1 MSRRH
6 INSKRL
12 TYLLFVLALVL
23 LVYFFYVPSKRVG
36 IKEVIDGDTIEL
48 ESGERIRY
56 IGIDTPEKDQPFFQE
71 ATRANQELLKKGK
84 YTLEYGNDLKDD
96 WGRTLAYVWI
106 DTMMVNAELVREG
119 LASVYLI
126 SPNFKYKDK
135 LIDFQKQARSKKAGI
150 WSIPISKEEY
160 YVASRHSRGLVFH
173 RPGCQ
178 WAKRISKD
186 NLIRF
191 ETKDQALDL
200 GYSPC
205 RTCKP

>member
-6 INSKRL
+6 INSRRL
-12 TYLLFVLALVL
+12 IYISFVLALIL
-23 LVYFFYVPSKRVG
+23 LVYLFYVPSKRIGV
-36 IKEVIDGDTIEL
+36 KAVIDGDTIEL
-48 ESGERIRY
+48 ESGERVRY
-56 IGIDTPEKDQPFFQE
+56 IGIDTPEKDQPFFRE
-71 ATRANQELLKKGK
+71 ATRANQDLLEKGK
-84 YTLEYGNDLKDD
+84 YTLEYDNDRQDD
-96 WGRTLAYVWI
+96 WGRPLAYVWV
-106 DTMMVNAELVREG
+106 DSLMVNAELVREG

-126 SPNFKYKDK
+126 SPNFKHKDE
-135 LIDFQKQARSKKAGI
+135 LIAFQNEARAKKAGI
-150 WSIPISKEEY
+150 WSIPVSPEKY

-178 WAKRISKD
+178 WAKKIAKN

>member
-1 MSRRH
+1 MSRRY
-6 INSKRL
+6 INSRRL
-12 TYLLFVLALVL
+12 TYLLFVLALFL
-23 LVYFFYVPSKRVG
+23 LVYLFYVPSKRLG

-56 IGIDTPEKDQPFFQE
+56 IGIDTPEKGQPFFQE

-84 YTLEYGNDLKDD
+84 YTLEYDNDRKDD
-96 WGRTLAYVWI
+96 WGRTLAYIWI
-106 DTMMVNAELVREG
+106 DTLLVNGELVREG

-135 LIDFQKQARSKKAGI
+135 LIVFQKEARAKKVGI
-150 WSIPISKEEY
+150 WSIPITPEKY

-173 RPGCQ
+173 RPDCQ
-178 WAKRISKD
+178 WAKRITKE

>member
-1 MSRRH
+1 MSRRYV
-6 INSKRL
+6 NSRRL
-12 TYLLFVLALVL
+12 IYLSFVLALAL
-23 LVYFFYVPSKRVG
+23 LVYLFYAPSKQVG

-56 IGIDTPEKDQPFFQE
+56 IGIDTPEKDQPFFGE

-84 YTLEYGNDLKDD
+84 YTLEYDNDRQDD

-106 DTMMVNAELVREG
+106 DTLMVNAELVREG

-126 SPNFKYKDK
+126 SPNFKHKDE
-135 LIDFQKQARSKKAGI
+135 LIAFQNQARAKKAGI
-150 WSIPISKEEY
+150 WSISVSPEEY

-178 WAKRISKD
+178 WAKKINKD

>member
-1 MSRRH
+1 MSRRQ
-6 INSKRL
+6 INSRRL
-12 TYLLFVLALVL
+12 IYLSFVLALVL
-23 LVYFFYVPSKRVG
+23 LVYLFYAPSKQVG

-48 ESGERIRY
+48 ESGERVRY
-56 IGIDTPEKDQPFFQE
+56 IGIDTPEKDQPFFGE
-71 ATRANQELLKKGK
+71 ATRANRELLKKGK
-84 YTLEYGNDLKDD
+84 YSLEYDNDREDD

-106 DTMMVNAELVREG
+106 DTLMVNAELVREG

-126 SPNFKYKDK
+126 SPNYKHK
-135 LIDFQKQARSKKAGI
+135 EELIAFQNQARAKRSGI
-150 WSIPISKEEY
+150 WSIPVSPEKY
-160 YVASRHSRGLVFH
+160 YLASRHSRGLVFH

-178 WAKRISKD
+178 WAKKIAKD

>member
-1 MSRRH
+1 MSRKNT
-6 INSKRL
+6 NSRRL

-23 LVYFFYVPSKRVG
+23 LVYFYYVPSKRIG

-56 IGIDTPEKDQPFFQE
+56 IGIDTPEKDQPFFRD

-84 YTLEYGNDLKDD
+84 YTLEYDTDQKDD

-106 DTMMVNAELVREG
+106 DTLMVNAELVREG

-126 SPNFKYKDK
+126 SPNFKHKNE
-135 LIDFQKQARSKKAGI
+135 LIAYQKEARAKRLGI
-150 WSIPISKEEY
+150 WSIPISPEKY

-173 RPGCQ
+173 RPDCQ
-178 WAKRISKD
+178 WAKKISKD

-191 ETKDQALDL
+191 ETRDQVLDL

>member
-6 INSKRL
+6 INSRRL
-12 TYLLFVLALVL
+12 IYLSFVLALAL
-23 LVYFFYVPSKRVG
+23 LVYLFYAPSKRIGV
-36 IKEVIDGDTIEL
+36 KAVIDGDTIEL
-48 ESGERIRY
+48 ESGERVRY
-56 IGIDTPEKDQPFFQE
+56 IGIDTPEKDQPFFGE

-84 YTLEYGNDLKDD
+84 YTLEYDNDREDD

-106 DTMMVNAELVREG
+106 DTLLVNAELVREG

-126 SPNFKYKDK
+126 SPNFKHKNK
-135 LIDFQKQARSKKAGI
+135 LIAFQNQARAKKVGI
-150 WSIPISKEEY
+150 WSIPVSPEKY

-178 WAKRISKD
+178 WAKKIAKD

-191 ETKDQALDL
+191 ETKGQALDL

>member
-1 MSRRH
+1 MSRRQ
-6 INSKRL
+6 INSRRL
-12 TYLLFVLALVL
+12 IYLSFVLALVL
-23 LVYFFYVPSKRVG
+23 LVYLFYAPSKQVG

-48 ESGERIRY
+48 ESGERVRY
-56 IGIDTPEKDQPFFQE
+56 IGIDTPEKDQPFFGE
-71 ATRANQELLKKGK
+71 ATRANRELLKKGK
-84 YTLEYGNDLKDD
+84 YSLEYDNDREDD

-106 DTMMVNAELVREG
+106 DTLMVNAELVREG

-126 SPNFKYKDK
+126 SPNFKHKEE
-135 LIDFQKQARSKKAGI
+135 LIAFQNEARAKGSGI
-150 WSIPISKEEY
+150 WSIPVSPEKY

-178 WAKRISKD
+178 WAKKIAKD

>member
-1 MSRRH
+1 MSRRY
-6 INSKRL
+6 INSRRL
-12 TYLLFVLALVL
+12 IYLSFVLALVL
-23 LVYFFYVPSKRVG
+23 LVYLFYAPSKRIGVRG
-36 IKEVIDGDTIEL
+36 VIDGDTIEL
-48 ESGERIRY
+48 ENGERIRY
-56 IGIDTPEKDQPFFQE
+56 IGIDTPEKDQPFFRE
-71 ATRANQELLKKGK
+71 AIRANQELLKRGK
-84 YTLEYGNDLKDD
+84 YILEYDNDRQDD
-96 WGRTLAYVWI
+96 WGRTLAYIWI
-106 DTMMVNAELVREG
+106 DTLMVNAELVREG

-126 SPNFKYKDK
+126 SPNFKHKEE
-135 LIDFQKQARSKKAGI
+135 LIAFQNQARAKKSGI
-150 WSIPISKEEY
+150 WSIPVSPEKY

-178 WAKRISKD
+178 WAKKIAKD